1 MRYPHRR
8 GRATDRRESHW
19 WGVDTA
25 SLYRGPLEDF
35 VARRTALARDLR
47 RTDPE
52 AAAAVGKVRKPSASV
67 WAIDQLTADNES
79 LVAELLAAGADAR
92 DAQWSL
98 AAGSVSR
105 EDLQAA
111 SGRLRDA
118 VDGASQA
125 AIALLERDGHGTSD
139 ETARRIR
146 TTLQAAATG
155 GAVDR
160 QALWAGT
167 LSGDLDV
174 AGFGVTQEPEEDPE
188 ELAAVVAPR
197 RQKTWREAR
206 PRSKDG
212 VGKGVDQVAQRA
224 AERSAA
230 NLAAAAERAREAA
243 VSARRDA
250 DRLTEEARV
259 AFERAAVAERVAD
272 AADLSA
278 RAARKALKD

>member
-1 MRYPHRR
+1 M
-8 GRATDRRESHW
+8 
-19 WGVDTA
+19 DTA

-35 VARRTALARDLR
+35 VARRTAMVRELR
-47 RTDPE
+47 SSDPE
-52 AAAAVGKVRKPSASV
+52 AAAAVGKLRKPPAGV
-67 WAIDQLTADNES
+67 WAIDQLTAENES

-98 AAGSVSR
+98 AAGSPDR
-105 EDLQAA
+105 EDLQVA

-118 VDGASQA
+118 VEAASRT

-139 ETARRIR
+139 ETVRRIR

-174 AGFGVTQEPEEDPE
+174 AGFGAIQEPEEDPE

-197 RQKTWREAR
+197 RQKTWRESR

-212 VGKGVDQVAQRA
+212 LRKAVDQVAQRA

-230 NLAAAAERAREAA
+230 NLTAAAERAREAA
-243 VSARRDA
+243 VSARSDA
-250 DRLTEEARV
+250 DRLREEARV
-259 AFERAAVAERVAD
+259 AFERAAVAEQVAN
-272 AADLSA
+272 AAERSA
-278 RAARKALKD
+278 RTAREALKE

>member
-1 MRYPHRR
+1 
-8 GRATDRRESHW
+8 
-19 WGVDTA
+19 VDTA

-35 VARRTALARDLR
+35 VARRTALVRELR

-52 AAAAVGKVRKPSASV
+52 AAASVGKIRKPPAGV
-67 WAIDQLTADNES
+67 WAIDQLTAEDES

-105 EDLQAA
+105 EDLQVA

-118 VDGASQA
+118 VDA
-125 AIALLERDGHGTSD
+125 ACQTALTLLERDGHGAGD
-139 ETARRIR
+139 EAARRIR

-155 GAVDR
+155 GAADR

-167 LSGDLDV
+167 LSGELDV
-174 AGFGVTQEPEEDPE
+174 AGFGVTQEPEEDSQ

-212 VGKGVDQVAQRA
+212 ARTTVDQVAQRA

-250 DRLTEEARV
+250 DRLTEEARL
-259 AFERAAVAERVAD
+259 AFERAAVAEQVAE
-272 AADLSA
+272 AAEMSA
-278 RAARKALKD
+278 SAARKALKD

>member
-1 MRYPHRR
+1 
-8 GRATDRRESHW
+8 
-19 WGVDTA
+19 VDTA

-35 VARRTALARDLR
+35 LARRTALARELR
-47 RTDPE
+47 RADPE
-52 AAAAVGKVRKPSASV
+52 AAAAVGKLRKPSAGV
-67 WAIDQLTADNES
+67 WAIDQLTAENES
-79 LVAELLAAGADAR
+79 LVAELLAAGADTR

-98 AAGSVSR
+98 AAGSVGR
-105 EDLQAA
+105 EDLQVA

-118 VDGASQA
+118 VDAAAQA
-125 AIALLERDGHGTSD
+125 AITLLERDGHGTTD

-174 AGFGVTQEPEEDPE
+174 AGFGASQAPEADPD

-197 RQKTWREAR
+197 RQKTWRESR
-206 PRSKDG
+206 PAKHRALKT
-212 VGKGVDQVAQRA
+212 VDQVAQRA

-243 VSARRDA
+243 VSARGDA

-259 AFERAAVAERVAD
+259 AVERASVAEQVAD

-278 RAARKALKD
+278 RAARKAVEG

>member
-1 MRYPHRR
+1 
-8 GRATDRRESHW
+8 
-19 WGVDTA
+19 
-25 SLYRGPLEDF
+25 
-35 VARRTALARDLR
+35 
-47 RTDPE
+47 
-52 AAAAVGKVRKPSASV
+52 V
-67 WAIDQLTADNES
+67 WAINQLTVENES
-79 LVAELLAAGADAR
+79 LVAEVLAAGADAR

-98 AAGSVSR
+98 AAGSVGR
-105 EDLQAA
+105 EDLQVA

-118 VDGASQA
+118 VEAASQA

-139 ETARRIR
+139 ETTRRIR

-155 GAVDR
+155 GAAER
-160 QALWAGT
+160 HALWAGT

-174 AGFGVTQEPEEDPE
+174 AGFGVTQEPEEDSE

-212 VGKGVDQVAQRA
+212 ARKTVDQVAQRA

-230 NLAAAAERAREAA
+230 NLTAAAERARAAA

-250 DRLTEEARV
+250 DRLTDEARV
-259 AFERAAVAERVAD
+259 AFERAAVAERVA
-272 AADLSA
+272 AAAEQSA
-278 RAARKALKD
+278 RAARASLKD